1 VPFVDQSKT
10 GSQAYLDTLKT
21 TLFAKMPFY
30 EGLLLIKGSIRSAIY
45 LDRK

>member
-10 GSQAYLDTLKT
+10 GSQDLDTLKT

-30 EGLLLIKGSIRSAIY
+30 EGLLFIKKGSIRSD
-45 LDRK
+45 LFR

>member
-21 TLFAKMPFY
+21 TLFAKMP
-30 EGLLLIKGSIRSAIY
+30 LRRIALIKKEAFAAIY